1 MNRGRTSVR
10 SPLATY
16 SIHSTSYTS
25 PTAASYSLHTPS
37 YSPHITSYTSKGN
50 LYPYN
55 GKTFSSNES
64 IRTNS
69 NGDNR
74 TPQVL
79 TLPLTFAYPRCPRYP
94 RYPRSPRYISQMQM
108 PRSRSVDPAL
118 VREAAITRQLIESS
132 PKQAGATCSRIARY
146 KPGGDAG
153 DAAHVRAGWRYIC
166 RCECSG
172 RAGIR

>member
-25 PTAASYSLHTPS
+25 PAAASYSLHTPS
-37 YSPHITSYTSKGN
+37 FSPHITSYTSKGN
-50 LYPYN
+50 LYPYH
-55 GKTFSSNES
+55 GKSLSSNES

-79 TLPLTFAYPRCPRYP
+79 TLPLTFANPRSQIYPRYP
-94 RYPRSPRYISQMQM
+94 RYPRYILDIPDIPDADAKKPISG
-108 PRSRSVDPAL
+108 PSFGEGGGHH
-118 VREAAITRQLIESS
+118 EAA
-132 PKQAGATCSRIARY
+132 
-146 KPGGDAG
+146 D
-153 DAAHVRAGWRYIC
+153 
-166 RCECSG
+166 
-172 RAGIR
+172 

>member
-25 PTAASYSLHTPS
+25 PTAASYSSHTPS

-50 LYPYN
+50 LYPYH
-55 GKTFSSNES
+55 GKSFSSSES

-79 TLPLTFAYPRCPRYP
+79 TLPLTFAN
-94 RYPRSPRYISQMQM
+94 PRYISQISRMQM

-132 PKQAGATCSRIARY
+132 PKQGGSASTRIARY
-146 KPGGDAG
+146 KSCGDAS
-153 DAAHVRAGWRYIC
+153 DACQWSCSDWMEIC
-166 RCECSG
+166 KLCQCSG
-172 RAGIR
+172 RAGTR